1 MKDHGTHMNR
11 LAHCRLRKAC
21 DRAKYELLSRSK
33 VTILLDYLVA
43 GEDFEYTL
51 THDEFTAMN
60 RANFQRCLWLV
71 ERALTDANIPR
82 ETVQEVMFIGRPTHM
97 VELRDMM
104 RRFFS

>member
-1 MKDHGTHMNR
+1 MNR
-11 LAHCRLRKAC
+11 MAHARLRKAC
-21 DRAKYELLSRSK
+21 DRAKYKLLSRSK
-33 VTILLDYLVA
+33 ETILLYALVD

-60 RANFQRCLWLV
+60 GANFQRCLCLV
-71 ERALTDANIPR
+71 EKALTDANIGK
-82 ETVQEVMFIGRPTHM
+82 EKVQEVMFIGRPTRM